1 MTDQTASRSILV
13 LCPLSYLMCHPWI
26 RAAAASIG
34 NGSLRHR
41 IFQAPLVLSPTSRR
55 SMLRTELSTS
65 QLCTPSL
72 LLTEQPAALC
82 LTFSLA
88 SKRQTVPRSSTP
100 LRFGVPD
107 RQQAARLHNARSKV
121 NCSCGMCF
129 QTPPFPN
136 PRRPWLPASR
146 LHLPTPSP
154 PPLSAVHPVMFILPR
169 RLRSPQ
175 ARHQGSMRCAEVRS
189 T

>member
-1 MTDQTASRSILV
+1 M
-13 LCPLSYLMCHPWI
+13 WI

-34 NGSLRHR
+34 NGSLPHR
-41 IFQAPLVLSPTSRR
+41 IFQAPLVLSPTSHRN
-55 SMLRTELSTS
+55 MLRTELSTS

-107 RQQAARLHNARSKV
+107 RQQAARLHQAARSKV

-129 QTPPFPN
+129 QLHHS
-136 PRRPWLPASR
+136 WLPARSHSSTPGGFGVGDR
-146 LHLPTPSP
+146 LVAIRQRQVLCNENCSCITLELCNPDFSCRLQHVG
-154 PPLSAVHPVMFILPR
+154 PLQQPKS
-169 RLRSPQ
+169 LRHMPF
-175 ARHQGSMRCAEVRS
+175 A
-189 T
+189 